1 MMPERPCVAIVGNG
15 PVAEGLAARIDAS
28 DMVIRFNEPAGA
40 PERIGTR
47 TDILFVMNS
56 GKSMQRR
63 VSDPAYLASPA
74 FVEAHQIILPYHP
87 SIIARY
93 HPKPNL
99 LSKAKGRKADWTADA
114 IAVFGAAGKPVTVLP
129 TQFYEACCEEL
140 GISPDKRT
148 TLFPSTGLIG
158 IRYALYELAAPPDA
172 IGLYGFSWQG
182 WKRHDW
188 QRERAWA
195 DARLGGGMPS

>member
-1 MMPERPCVAIVGNG
+1 MMAAGHSVAIVGNG
-15 PVAEGLAARIDAS
+15 PVAEGLAERIDAS

-40 PERIGTR
+40 PDRIGTR

-74 FVEAHQIILPYHP
+74 VVEARRIILPYHP

-99 LSKAKGRKADWTADA
+99 LSRAKGRKADWTAEA
-114 IAVFGAAGKPVTVLP
+114 IAMFGAAGKEITVLP
-129 TQFYEACCEEL
+129 AEFYEACCEEL
-140 GISPDKRT
+140 EISADERT

-158 IRYALYELAAPPDA
+158 IRYALHELGAPPAA
-172 IGLYGFSWQG
+172 ISLYGFSWQG
-182 WKRHDW
+182 WKRHAWD
-188 QRERAWA
+188 RERAWVETK
-195 DARLGGGMPS
+195 LGRVMPS

>member
-1 MMPERPCVAIVGNG
+1 MIAAGHTVAIVGNG
-15 PVAEGLAARIDAS
+15 PVAEGLAKCIDAS

-40 PERIGTR
+40 PDRIGTR

-63 VSDPAYLASPA
+63 VSDPSYLASPRV
-74 FVEAHQIILPYHP
+74 VEARRIILPYHP

-99 LSKAKGRKADWTADA
+99 LSRAKGRKADWTAEA
-114 IAVFGAAGKPVTVLP
+114 IAMFEAAGKAITVLP
-129 TQFYEACCEEL
+129 AEFYEDCCQEL
-140 GISPDKRT
+140 GISAGERT

-158 IRYALYELAAPPDA
+158 IRYVLHELAALPGA
-172 IGLYGFSWQG
+172 ISLYGFSWQG
-182 WKRHDW
+182 WKRHAWD
-188 QRERAWA
+188 RERAWVE
-195 DARLGGGMPS
+195 ARLGPSTPS